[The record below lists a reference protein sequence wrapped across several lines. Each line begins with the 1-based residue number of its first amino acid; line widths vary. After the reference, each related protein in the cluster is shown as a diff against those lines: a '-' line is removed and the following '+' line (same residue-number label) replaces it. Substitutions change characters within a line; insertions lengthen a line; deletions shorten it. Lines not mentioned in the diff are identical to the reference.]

1 MQQSHQQT
9 TEEILLQVRDDI
21 VLSIK
26 KNRKKTPKTKQKNLY
41 TKLINLK
48 KQWYKKT
55 ECSYR

>member
-26 KNRKKTPKTKQKNLY
+26 KNRKKNQNKTK
-41 TKLINLK
+41 KLI
-48 KQWYKKT
+48 YKINKSKET
-55 ECSYR
+55 MI

>member
-26 KNRKKTPKTKQKNLY
+26 KNRKKNPKQN
-41 TKLINLK
+41 
-48 KQWYKKT
+48 KKT
-55 ECSYR
+55 YIQN

>member
-1 MQQSHQQT
+1 MQQSHQHT

-26 KNRKKTPKTKQKNLY
+26 KNRKKKQNKTKNLY

-48 KQWYKKT
+48 KQWYKKNWMLL
-55 ECSYR
+55 

>member
-26 KNRKKTPKTKQKNLY
+26 KNRKKKPKTKQKNLY

-48 KQWYKKT
+48 KQ
-55 ECSYR
+55 